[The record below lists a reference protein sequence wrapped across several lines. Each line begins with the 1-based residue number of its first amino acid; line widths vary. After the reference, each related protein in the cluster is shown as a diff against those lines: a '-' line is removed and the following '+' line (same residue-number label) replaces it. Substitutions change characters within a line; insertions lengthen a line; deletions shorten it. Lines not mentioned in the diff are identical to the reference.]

1 MKLTLNTFLSLDGVM
16 QGPGGPDEDVS
27 GGFDR
32 GGWLV
37 PHVDEDFGRIVDGW
51 FAQAE
56 ALLLGRTTYQMM
68 QPYWEQVTDPENAV
82 ATAMNNLPKYLVS
95 ATVTEPTWQNT
106 TVISGDVAGTVARLK
121 SRPGGELQVHGSH
134 RLARTLHDAGL
145 VDEYRMI
152 LFPVALGKGKR
163 LFDDGAVPSA
173 FELVDSMVTAAGAV
187 SLTLRPKP
195 FGTGYIGVED
205 GRETVE

>member
-37 PHVDEDFGRIVDGW
+37 PHMDKDFGRIVDGW

-68 QPYWEQVTDPENAV
+68 QPYWEQVTEPDSLV
-82 ATAMNNLPKYLVS
+82 ATAMNTLPKYLVS
-95 ATVTEPTWQNT
+95 KTVTEPTWQNT
-106 TVISGDVAGTVARLK
+106 TVLLGDVVEAVAALK

-134 RLARTLHDAGL
+134 RLARTVHDAGL
-145 VDEYRMI
+145 VDEYR
-152 LFPVALGKGKR
+152 LLVFPVVVGKGKR

-173 FELVDSMVTAAGAV
+173 FELVDSHTTGAGAV
-187 SLTLRPKP
+187 SLTLYPQP
-195 FGTGYIGVED
+195 FGTGYIGVDED
-205 GRETVE
+205 GETVA